1 MTASFTALGLS
12 KPLTDILEKL
22 NISEPT
28 PVQAEA
34 IPVVMEGRDLI
45 ATAPTG
51 TGKTGAFLLPILERL
66 LADPK
71 PGRGP
76 RVLVLSPTREL
87 AAQIGNAAKDF
98 SEGLQRAK
106 TVTITGGESYQQ
118 QNRVL
123 SRPYEILIA
132 TPGRL
137 LDQMNSDRIDLSRV
151 DVLILDEADRML
163 DIGFTD
169 AVLEIAGKI
178 PAQHQTLCFTA
189 TMSHDVVRLADKLLK
204 NPHRIAV
211 GGESHT
217 RANITQ
223 RLIYVDGLDHKHQ
236 LLRHWV
242 SHEDTGQVIV
252 FTATKRDADELA
264 EALSLDGLPA
274 IALHGD
280 LTQRARTRSL
290 NQLRSG
296 EARILIATDVAAR
309 GIDVS
314 GISHV
319 INFDLPKFA
328 EDYVHRIGR
337 TGRAGLEGMAVSFVG
352 RQDVGALKRIERFV
366 GGPIEETKV
375 EGMEARFR
383 PDQRGGSA
391 GRGGFGG
398 DRKGSGPRRDGQ
410 RSGAGAGGGYR
421 GRNDNRG
428 DSRGESRGAPRDD
441 SRGNREQ
448 SDRQPRF
455 GGDAGQGNWR
465 GDRPA
470 GDRAQGP
477 RGPRSDGPQGPRG
490 PRTDRPAGDRPRGP
504 RSDAPRGDG
513 PRAPRGDRPQ
523 GGERAARAPRDD
535 NFGNRGPRDDNFGN
549 RGPREDRQPSFAD
562 DRQPSFGGEPAPH
575 YYDERQ
581 PDFNDNRKPTF
592 DGARRGRG
600 PGTGAPRST
609 GPRTGAPRSN
619 TDRGNSERGNSDRG
633 NGNRDNAGNSDR
645 GNRPPRAAKPGGP
658 GAGKGPR
665 KPRDGQRTG
674 TGTGAPRG
682 QGAAARGGRRPK
694 QVGLYQPAETAA
706 KRPDWR
712 NERLSDAPKKP
723 KIVKVERKTE
733 GVRRE
738 KRDEGTGNN
747 TWNFTGKTLR
757 LKRKTE
763 GEE

>member
-12 KPLTDILEKL
+12 KALTDNLERI

-51 TGKTGAFLLPILERL
+51 TGKTGAFLLPVLERL
-66 LADPK
+66 VSDPK

-87 AAQIGNAAKDF
+87 AAQIGKAAKGF
-98 SEGLQRAK
+98 SEGVPRAK

-137 LDQMNSDRIDLSRV
+137 LDQLSSDRIDLSRV
-151 DVLILDEADRML
+151 EVLILDEADRML

-178 PAQHQTLCFTA
+178 PEQHQTLCFTA
-189 TMSHDVVRLADKLLK
+189 TMSDDVVRLSEKLLK
-204 NPHRIAV
+204 DPHRIDV
-211 GGESHT
+211 GGETHT

-223 RLIYVDGLDHKHQ
+223 RLIYVDGLEHKHQ

-242 SHEDTGQVIV
+242 THEDTGQVIV

-264 EALSLDGLPA
+264 EALAADGLPA

-337 TGRAGLEGMAVSFVG
+337 TGRAGAEGIAVSFVG

-366 GGPIEETKV
+366 GNPIEETKV
-375 EGMEARFR
+375 EGMEAKFR
-383 PDQRGGSA
+383 PDPRGPRREGRFNDRRGG
-391 GRGGFGG
+391 GGQ
-398 DRKGSGPRRDGQ
+398 RRDGQ
-410 RSGAGAGGGYR
+410 RRDGQGRDGGGFRNRNNR
-421 GRNDNRG
+421 GEGRGENRGNSQGRDNRG
-428 DSRGESRGAPRDD
+428 EN
-441 SRGNREQ
+441 RGNRSQ
-448 SDRQPRF
+448 DDRQPRF
-455 GGDAGQGNWR
+455 GGDNGQRNWR
-465 GDRPA
+465 GDRP
-470 GDRAQGP
+470 Q
-477 RGPRSDGPQGPRG
+477 RS
-490 PRTDRPAGDRPRGP
+490 
-504 RSDAPRGDG
+504 
-513 PRAPRGDRPQ
+513 DRPQ
-523 GGERAARAPRDD
+523 GQGQGQRPPRNDRQQNRGPRDD

-549 RGPREDRQPSFAD
+549 RGPREDRQPFFGDD
-562 DRQPSFGGEPAPH
+562 DRQPDFGGEPAPH

-581 PDFNDNRKPTF
+581 PDSNDNRKPAF
-592 DGARRGRG
+592 DVARRGR
-600 PGTGAPRST
+600 
-609 GPRTGAPRSN
+609 RTGG
-619 TDRGNSERGNSDRG
+619 GNGGGSGGGNNGGG
-633 NGNRDNAGNSDR
+633 NGNRGDRAQR
-645 GNRPPRAAKPGGP
+645 GNRSG
-658 GAGKGPR
+658 GKGKGQGGGQGGHGKVAR
-665 KPRDGQRTG
+665 KPRDGQG
-674 TGTGAPRG
+674 QRG
-682 QGAAARGGRRPK
+682 GARGGQGGAGGQRGRRQK
-694 QVGLYQPAETAA
+694 QVGLYLPETPV
-706 KRPDWR
+706 KRADWR
-712 NERLSDAPKKP
+712 NERLTDTPKKP
-723 KIVKVERKTE
+723 KIIKKGENARSKGEE
-733 GVRRE
+733 G
-738 KRDEGTGNN
+738 GNN
-747 TWNFTGKTLR
+747 TWSFTGRTLR

-763 GEE
+763 GDE